1 LDIYIDRLNMEV
13 KDALSEAVLE
23 VLEKDNYVEWS
34 IRVQTYLMAQD
45 LWNTVEATTE
55 PTKQEDDEA
64 TFMAWSEKNS
74 MALNVIQKSCRP
86 DTLFEIREI
95 SSANVA
101 WNTLAVKYN
110 VPKKTSSGLS
120 LSLSFSFSLSL
131 YVSFSPKYTCIYAQ
145 TKKALNTYSC
155 SSSS

>member
-1 LDIYIDRLNMEV
+1 MEV

-23 VLEKDNYVEWS
+23 VLDKDNYVEWS

-45 LWNTVEATTE
+45 LWDTVEATTE
-55 PTKQEDDEA
+55 PPKQEDDEA

-120 LSLSFSFSLSL
+120 LSLSLSLSL
-131 YVSFSPKYTCIYAQ
+131 YICIFLSKIHMHAYMLKQ
-145 TKKALNTYSC
+145 RRL
-155 SSSS
+155 